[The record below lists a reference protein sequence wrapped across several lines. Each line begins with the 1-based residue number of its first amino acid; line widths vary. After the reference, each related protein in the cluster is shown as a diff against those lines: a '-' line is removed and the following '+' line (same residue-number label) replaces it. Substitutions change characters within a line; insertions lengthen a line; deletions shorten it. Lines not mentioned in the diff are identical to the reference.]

1 MITIEETFNSKELDT
16 KSEMY
21 KDYKIKFSPKDGW
34 FNIYDEFNELEDYG
48 FLSKEAAKEFID
60 SLISYDIF
68 DNDEVLDEDVDEDDI
83 DNSTDNDVDYDDINK
98 LIILDEESNYKHTYT
113 FVPVDDISESI
124 LDKMDIEGIYT
135 TASNK
140 QDVYEELVHYIN
152 SSEYKHNLKSLGD
165 MLKDVAKTVGDI
177 VFDYNGYDYFID
189 FDEETGKLY
198 FW

>member
-1 MITIEETFNSKELDT
+1 MITIQETFKELDT
-16 KSEMY
+16 KPETY
-21 KDYKIKFSPKDGW
+21 KDYKIRFSSKDGW

-68 DNDEVLDEDVDEDDI
+68 DNDEVLDEDVDD
-83 DNSTDNDVDYDDINK
+83 STDDDVNYDYIDK
-98 LIILDEESNYKHTYT
+98 LIILDEEGDYKHTYI
-113 FVPVDDISESI
+113 FVPVDNISEST

-135 TASNK
+135 TANNK

-152 SSEYKHNLKSLGD
+152 SSKYKHNLKALGD

>member
-1 MITIEETFNSKELDT
+1 MITIQETFKELDT
-16 KSEMY
+16 KPETY
-21 KDYKIKFSPKDGW
+21 KDYKIRFSSKDGW

-68 DNDEVLDEDVDEDDI
+68 DNDEVLDEDIDDI
-83 DNSTDNDVDYDDINK
+83 DDSTDDDVNYDDIDK
-98 LIILDEESNYKHTYT
+98 LIILDEDGDYKHTYT
-113 FVPVDDISESI
+113 FVPVDNISESR
-124 LDKMDIEGIYT
+124 LNKMDIEGIYT
-135 TASNK
+135 TANNK

-152 SSEYKHNLKSLGD
+152 SSKYKHNLKALGD

>member
-1 MITIEETFNSKELDT
+1 MITIEETFKELDT
-16 KSEMY
+16 KPETY
-21 KDYKIKFSPKDGW
+21 KDYKIKFSSKDGW

-68 DNDEVLDEDVDEDDI
+68 DDEVLNEDVDEDDI
-83 DNSTDNDVDYDDINK
+83 DNSTDNDVDYGDIDK
-98 LIILDEESNYKHTYT
+98 LIILDEDGDYKHTYT
-113 FVPVDDISESI
+113 FVPVDNISESI

>member
-1 MITIEETFNSKELDT
+1 MITIQETFKELDT
-16 KSEMY
+16 KPETY
-21 KDYKIKFSPKDGW
+21 KDYKIRFSSKDGW

-68 DNDEVLDEDVDEDDI
+68 DNDEVLDEDVDDI
-83 DNSTDNDVDYDDINK
+83 DNSTDDDINYDDMDK
-98 LIILDEESNYKHTYT
+98 LIILDEEGDYKHTYI
-113 FVPVDDISESI
+113 FVPVDNISEST
-124 LDKMDIEGIYT
+124 LNKMDIEGIYT
-135 TASNK
+135 TANNK

-152 SSEYKHNLKSLGD
+152 SSEYKRNLKALGD
-165 MLKDVAKTVGDI
+165 MFKDVANTVGDI